1 MQTLAQVPFFKDA
14 ADLDSS
20 RFDRR
25 CAWRRYRAEEI
36 VVDYEDESSDVYFIV
51 AGEVRVLIR
60 TAAGREIILG
70 DLKVGQFFGELAA
83 IDGAKRS
90 ANVTALTSSEICIMP
105 ANVFREIIFSSSTI
119 CERVLRLL
127 TGRVRELTARVT
139 EHSVFDLKH
148 RLYSE
153 LLRMAHPRLGRPA
166 QRALAPPPC
175 IMFSPRVLAAGA
187 SRLHGNCRPW
197 QTKVSSKKRAARLSS
212 CSRRS
217 SKSASARP
225 CAKAAEAGHDSKRLP
240 AGLIAFAAF
249 VFEPD
254 GHRRDGCDDD
264 GEREQKPKRETE
276 DDKSGRRSK
285 RSRSFDCGITPADEG
300 AARAAL
306 SALGGKGQQWHEF
319 ARLEPRLAGRAMRSR
334 PNDRKAA
341 RQAVAQHGSE
351 AAEDQTGHDA
361 RKETKP

>member
-14 ADLDSS
+14 ADLDFS

-70 DLKVGQFFGELAA
+70 DLKAGQFFGELAA

-105 ANVFREIIFSSSTI
+105 ANVFREIIFSSPTI

-153 LLRMAHPRLGRPA
+153 LLRMAHPRLGRPD
-166 QRALAPPPC
+166 QRALTPPPLHH
-175 IMFSPRVLAAGA
+175 VLAARIG
-187 SRLHGNCRPW
+187 CR
-197 QTKVSSKKRAARLSS
+197 
-212 CSRRS
+212 
-217 SKSASARP
+217 
-225 CAKAAEAGHDSKRLP
+225 
-240 AGLIAFAAF
+240 
-249 VFEPD
+249 
-254 GHRRDGCDDD
+254 
-264 GEREQKPKRETE
+264 REQVTREL
-276 DDKSGRRSK
+276 SAL
-285 RSRSFDCGITPADEG
+285 ADEG
-300 AARAAL
+300 LIEKTRGAL
-306 SALGGKGQQWHEF
+306 ILVEPQILEKRLGEALREGG
-319 ARLEPRLAGRAMRSR
+319 
-334 PNDRKAA
+334 
-341 RQAVAQHGSE
+341 
-351 AAEDQTGHDA
+351 
-361 RKETKP
+361 